1 MPISDVHF
9 SFPKIVSK
17 LIVHYPSIGHSYTAT
32 AQKTIQLKISHDLP
46 GTVALKVITGIVR
59 NFEAES
65 EAMDLLDKIRK
76 LSDQHSGK
84 VVEFRRHI
92 HANPELSYQEFNTV
106 KFVADTLR
114 SFGLSP
120 TEGLATTGL
129 IVDITGRNPE
139 KKMIAL
145 RADMDALPIVE
156 ANDVPYKSKNPGV
169 MHACGHDVHTSSLLG
184 TARILNE
191 VKDQFEG
198 TIRLIFQPGEEKNPG
213 GASYMIR
220 DGALENPRPSGII
233 GQHVFPLL
241 PTGKIGFKEGMYM
254 ASADEIY
261 LKVIGK
267 GGHGAAPD
275 LAVDPIVIAS
285 HIIIALQQ
293 IISRNANP
301 RQPTVLTFGNITGFG
316 ATNII
321 PNEVNIA
328 GTFRAMNEVWRESAL
343 TKIKKMAES
352 IAEGMGGTCEVNI
365 SRGYPY
371 LENNPELTRR
381 IRSAAEAYVGKE
393 NVVDIDITLG
403 AEDFAYYSQV
413 VPASFYRLG
422 TRNDAK
428 GLSSY
433 VHTPTFD
440 IDEDAL
446 KIAPGLMA
454 WMAINELTS

>member
-1 MPISDVHF
+1 MSLLDTIKALSE
-9 SFPKIVSK
+9 
-17 LIVHYPSIGHSYTAT
+17 SY
-32 AQKTIQLKISHDLP
+32 SR
-46 GTVALKVITGIVR
+46 GTVEV
-59 NFEAES
+59 
-65 EAMDLLDKIRK
+65 
-76 LSDQHSGK
+76 
-84 VVEFRRHI
+84 RRHL
-92 HANPELSYQEFNTV
+92 HANPELSYQEVQTAL
-106 KFVADTLR
+106 FVAAQLR
-114 SFGLSP
+114 DSGIEP
-120 TEGLATTGL
+120 IEGIAQTGVMAE
-129 IVDITGRNPE
+129 IKGKNPGR
-139 KKMIAL
+139 KSIAL
-145 RADMDALPIVE
+145 RADMDALPIEE
-156 ANDVPYKSKNPGV
+156 ANNVVYKSRNPGV

-184 TARILNE
+184 TAKILNQ

-198 TIRLIFQPGEEKNPG
+198 TVRLLFQPGEEKNPG

-220 DGALENPRPSGII
+220 DGALEDPRPSAIM

-241 PTGKIGFKEGMYM
+241 PVGKIGFREGMYM

-275 LAVDPIVIAS
+275 LCIDPIVIAS
-285 HIIIALQQ
+285 HVIIALQQ

-301 RQPTVLTFGNITGFG
+301 RQPTVLTFGNIIGHG

-328 GTFRAMNEVWRESAL
+328 GTFRAMNEEWRESAL
-343 TKIKKMAES
+343 VKIEKMAKG
-352 IAEGMGGTCEVNI
+352 IAEAMGGKCEVNI

-381 IRSAAEAYVGKE
+381 IRAAAEEYVGKD
-393 NVVDIDITLG
+393 NVVDLEISLG
-403 AEDFAYYSQV
+403 AEDFSYYSQV

-422 TRNDAK
+422 TRNEAK
-428 GLSSY
+428 GISSY

-446 KIAPGLMA
+446 KLGPGLMA
-454 WMAINELTS
+454 WLAIKELEFTN

>member
-1 MPISDVHF
+1 MSLLQ
-9 SFPKIVSK
+9 KIKSLSGSYSTHTVS
-17 LIVHYPSIGHSYTAT
+17 V
-32 AQKTIQLKISHDLP
+32 
-46 GTVALKVITGIVR
+46 
-59 NFEAES
+59 
-65 EAMDLLDKIRK
+65 
-76 LSDQHSGK
+76 
-84 VVEFRRHI
+84 RRHL
-92 HANPELSYQEFNTV
+92 HAHPELSYQEFQTV
-106 KFVADTLR
+106 KFVAEQLS
-114 SFGLSP
+114 SFGIAS
-120 TEGLATTGL
+120 ESVATTGL
-129 IVDITGRNPE
+129 VAEIKGKSPE
-139 KKMIAL
+139 KKTIAL

-156 ANDVPYKSKNPGV
+156 ENNVIYKSKNQGV
-169 MHACGHDVHTSSLLG
+169 MHACGHDVHTSSLLT

-191 VKDQFEG
+191 VKDEFEG
-198 TIRLIFQPGEEKNPG
+198 TVRLLFQPGEEKNPG

-220 DGALENPRPSGII
+220 DGVLENPRPSAIL

-241 PTGKIGFKEGMYM
+241 PAGKIGFREGMYM

-275 LAVDPIVIAS
+275 LAIDPIVIAS

-301 RQPTVLTFGNITGFG
+301 RQPTVLTFGNIVGLG

-343 TKIKKMAES
+343 VKIKKMAES
-352 IAEGMGGTCEVNI
+352 IAEGMGGRCEVDI
-365 SRGYPY
+365 SKGYPY
-371 LENNPELTRR
+371 LENNPALTRR
-381 IRSAAEAYVGKE
+381 IRKAAEEYVGAE

-403 AEDFAYYSQV
+403 AEDFSYYSQV
-413 VPASFYRLG
+413 VPAAFYRLG
-422 TRNDAK
+422 TNNVGK
-428 GLSSY
+428 GITSY

-446 KIAPGLMA
+446 LIGPGLMA
-454 WMAINELTS
+454 WMALQELLVTGADGNQ

>member
-1 MPISDVHF
+1 MSLLE
-9 SFPKIVSK
+9 KIKS
-17 LIVHYPSIGHSYTAT
+17 
-32 AQKTIQLKISHDLP
+32 
-46 GTVALKVITGIVR
+46 
-59 NFEAES
+59 
-65 EAMDLLDKIRK
+65 
-76 LSDQHSGK
+76 LSLQYRQE
-84 VVEFRRHI
+84 VVTFRRHL
-92 HANPELSYQEFNTV
+92 HAHPELSYEEFNTV
-106 KFVADTLR
+106 KYVDEQLK
-114 SFGLSP
+114 SFGIQTKSV
-120 TEGLATTGL
+120 ATTGL
-129 IVDITGRNPE
+129 IAEIKGKNPE
-139 KKMIAL
+139 KKTIAL

-156 ANDVPYKSKNPGV
+156 ANNVPYKSKNEGV

-184 TARILNE
+184 TAKILNA

-198 TIRLIFQPGEEKNPG
+198 TIRLLFQPGEEKNPG

-220 DGALENPRPSGII
+220 DGALENPQPSAII

-241 PTGKIGFKEGMYM
+241 PAGKIGMKEGMYM
-254 ASADEIY
+254 ASADELY

-275 LAVDPIVIAS
+275 LTIDPIVIAS

-293 IISRNANP
+293 IISRNASP
-301 RQPTVLTFGNITGFG
+301 KQPTVLTFGNIIGKG

-328 GTFRAMNEVWRESAL
+328 GTFRAMNETWRESGL
-343 TKIKKMAES
+343 EKIKKMAES
-352 IAEGMGGTCEVNI
+352 IAEGMGGKCEVEI
-365 SRGYPY
+365 SKGYPY

-381 IRSAAEAYVGKE
+381 IRTAAEEYVGKE

-403 AEDFAYYSQV
+403 AEDFSYYSQV
-413 VPASFYRLG
+413 IPASFYRLG

-428 GLSSY
+428 GITSY

-446 KIAPGLMA
+446 DIGPGLMA
-454 WMAINELTS
+454 WMALKELAV